1 MTKIRRASS
10 EHIAAVLNYVRANS
24 LKTATE
30 IAVAVKKCSIT
41 TVRVA
46 LADLVEKKL
55 ILKKS
60 KHRFVAAEVSS
71 VKVEPIKSKIEK
83 TSVYEPIHPIMLWA
97 LDRNDHAGYITG
109 KIKHTQWTKA
119 DI

>member
-30 IAVAVKKCSIT
+30 IAVAVKKCSTT

-60 KHRFVAAEVSS
+60 KYRFVAAEVIKIKEEPPPPRKE
-71 VKVEPIKSKIEK
+71 KVTKLHMLEHPVVLWGLPGTEP
-83 TSVYEPIHPIMLWA
+83 
-97 LDRNDHAGYITG
+97 GYIVG
-109 KIKHTQWTKA
+109 HTALSYRWG
-119 DI
+119 D